1 MALMS
6 LALLMPVSLGAAVA
20 TSSRALLIGNL
31 IVDVLIG
38 GYIAVLLRIKQGQQ
52 PLPWR
57 SADAD
62 EDVKVSL

>member
-1 MALMS
+1 MS

-20 TSSRALLIGNL
+20 TGSRALLIGNL

-52 PLPWR
+52 PPPWR
-57 SADAD
+57 TAADD
-62 EDVKVSL
+62 EDVKVSF